1 MIQATVHDRTSL
13 GAVISFPSLPHAA
26 RDGEVKLSMVGLLEL
41 AFAAAAAAAV
51 ASSRNTWC
59 PREMIYGLVGTRIRQ
74 FLAII

>member
-26 RDGEVKLSMVGLLEL
+26 RDGEVKLSMVLEL
-41 AFAAAAAAAV
+41 AFAAAAAAV